1 MKKTINCLLS
11 LTLLAPSLTGCAT
24 APRSARRVHLPPSVE
39 GMLDEAA
46 GRTSVSGVAAA
57 ARDGIRELRRGRY
70 AAAVKEFAAGLR
82 ADPVN
87 ADLHFLNGLA
97 YHLDSRSGDL
107 GKLDLAEAGYTL
119 ALRFD
124 PDNYWASFFLGH
136 VYFSQKRYKDA
147 QNQFSGALLYAPE
160 GPEFLRALAVAS
172 YYARDVRTGGWAAER
187 AVSADPASRSGW
199 RIAALT
205 RAAGGDLK
213 GAEEAFL
220 RYEDLAGKA
229 GSGGEIFKW
238 NEERLR
244 ARLDDWRAFHAANPA
259 AVRTAGVF
267 GRGAQPEGQPLN
279 LGDDSE
285 NYEEGA
291 ADVPD
296 ADGNGQ
302 QPAAAAADDPNAP
315 KMALIDVVI
324 LSTEESRSQYK
335 GVNILAGLKATLTGT
350 LFQYK
355 WATGGS
361 IMGASG
367 HGAAMSPT
375 FALEGLEYNLNI
387 WNDAANKAEV
397 LARPS
402 LLAVENQTSQFY
414 SGAVLHVQLNSNN
427 SDGSLVDVPVGINL
441 SVTPTFLD
449 KDTVRVKV
457 HADRSFIESRSEK
470 LGFSAFSQTSK
481 TSVDS
486 TAVLKF
492 GETLILSGLTENE
505 TAVSKSGVP
514 FLQSIP
520 IVQWFFSNK
529 TQEETKKSVLILL
542 SPHKARRASE
552 HMTPRE
558 LREMKRAERLGS
570 QSAEKLKALRKK
582 EGMAGK
588 DNLDAVFEI
597 MDNGRYYREFR
608 TGDLQLD
615 EWHNSDSLFG
625 SLKRAL
631 GFLWY

>member
-1 MKKTINCLLS
+1 MKKTLNCLLCFS
-11 LTLLAPSLTGCAT
+11 LLAPSLAGCSPA
-24 APRSARRVHLPPSVE
+24 ARSARRAPLHPSVE
-39 GMLDEAA
+39 GMLDEASR
-46 GRTSVSGVAAA
+46 RTSTSGVAAA
-57 ARDGIRELRRGRY
+57 ARDGIRQLRRGRY
-70 AAAVKEFAAGLR
+70 AAAGKEFAAGLR

-87 ADLHFLNGLA
+87 ADLHFLNALA

-124 PDNYWASFFLGH
+124 PDNHWASFFLGH

-147 QNQFSGALLYAPE
+147 QNQFSGALLYSP
-160 GPEFLRALAVAS
+160 GDPEFLRALAVAS
-172 YYARDVRTGGWAAER
+172 YYARDVRTGAWAAEK
-187 AVSADPASRSGW
+187 AAAADPESRSGW

-205 RAAGGDLK
+205 RAAGGDLN

-220 RYEDLAGKA
+220 RYEGLAGEA
-229 GSGGEIFKW
+229 GSGGEILKW

-244 ARLDDWRAFHAANPA
+244 ARLDDWRTFHAANPA
-259 AVRTAGVF
+259 IKPAGVF
-267 GRGAQPEGQPLN
+267 GRGSQPEGRPLD
-279 LGDDSE
+279 LGDDGE
-285 NYEEGA
+285 NYDESMPA
-291 ADVPD
+291 AP
-296 ADGNGQ
+296 AASGEDG
-302 QPAAAAADDPNAP
+302 QPAPADDPNAP

-335 GVNILAGLKATLTGT
+335 GVNILSGLKATLTGT

-361 IMGASG
+361 IMGQSG

-387 WNDAANKAEV
+387 WNDSVNKAEV

-470 LGFSAFSQTSK
+470 LGFSAFSQTTK

-486 TAVLKF
+486 TAILKF

-514 FLQSIP
+514 LLQSIP

-529 TQEETKKSVLILL
+529 TKEETKKSVLILL
-542 SPHKARRASE
+542 SPHKARRAAE

-558 LREMKRAERLGS
+558 LREMKRAERLGN
-570 QSAEKLKALRKK
+570 QAADKLKALRRK
-582 EGMAGK
+582 EGLTGK

-597 MDNGRYYREFR
+597 MDGGRYYREFR